1 MCKFRFAAIGLALT
15 AGLFFG
21 GLEWSSSG
29 AANAAFRP
37 RPAAEK
43 ERHPHIRRAMTEL
56 REAKK
61 ELLGADHDFGG
72 HRAEAVEA
80 VTIALKQLETAL
92 KYDKR

>member
-1 MCKFRFAAIGLALT
+1 MCKFRFAAIGFALAV
-15 AGLFFG
+15 GLFFG
-21 GLEWSSSG
+21 GQGWSSSD

-37 RPAAEK
+37 RPAGEK
-43 ERHPHIRRAMTEL
+43 ERHPHIHRAITEL

-61 ELLGADHDFGG
+61 ELLTADHDFGG